1 MMMLGIVITFFAV
14 RKTEGLLW
22 GRTSPFNVPMVDR
35 LDFNPSEIQNDIEIV
50 NVQQRLRIASR
61 AADDFANSL
70 RASDILEWSGL
81 NNSAVHTLRDVEVQA
96 KLLCLPSINDI
107 DEIRTKSHLTYFGH
121 WMDDICDGGHLP
133 VIEKIIENEGHAPQL
148 TEVFPDTGNGGL
160 DRFIETTLERIGKEH
175 TALFLKLGFQ
185 RLLLGSLILSDK
197 K

>member
-1 MMMLGIVITFFAV
+1 MFFAV

-22 GRTSPFNVPMVDR
+22 GCTSPFNVPMVDR
-35 LDFNPSEIQNDIEIV
+35 LDFIPSEIQNNIEII

-107 DEIRTKSHLTYFGH
+107 D
-121 WMDDICDGGHLP
+121 
-133 VIEKIIENEGHAPQL
+133 
-148 TEVFPDTGNGGL
+148 
-160 DRFIETTLERIGKEH
+160 
-175 TALFLKLGFQ
+175 
-185 RLLLGSLILSDK
+185 
-197 K
+197 